1 MKRVLLALAAALP
14 IAAAAQAPRF
24 IPAPREFTAGTAVPL
39 KGAVA
44 ITSGTDKDDKFAA
57 ADLAVALKE
66 RGIKTVTTLTAPGRA
81 FHIQL
86 LRASESE
93 AKSLLAK
100 RKIEFTKEMND
111 EGYVLIS
118 EPQVAHVIAA
128 SAEGIFYGAQTA
140 KQLFDGA
147 GSAITIQ
154 QGVARDWPAMRW
166 RGFHDDLSRGPVPTL
181 EFQKHIIRTIAA
193 FKMNAY
199 SPYYEQTLAYNSDP
213 LIGPPGG
220 AMTREQVKELVAY
233 AKPFHVEIIPE
244 QEAFGHLHHALKYEI
259 YSKVAETPHGH
270 VLAPGQPESMNMIKR
285 WFAEIDSMFPSK
297 FVHLGADETFELG
310 KGQTKETIKRDGM
323 GATYLKFLGDI
334 ERTLRASGSKK
345 TYLFWADIAEKEPKL
360 VSSLP
365 QDMIAVAWNYWS
377 TSGFEK
383 SLTPFS
389 GSGMQTWVAPGVNN
403 WSMTYPDNNIAL
415 KNIQGFVRDGQK
427 LGASGMLNT
436 SWGDDGEEIFNQTWY
451 GVIFGA
457 AASWQKGESSIPDY
471 QKAYGL
477 RFHGDTTG
485 MIDAAQQHLMAAHAA
500 LSKNGAG
507 NGHDFLYW
515 VDPYSSE
522 GLVLAPKVRA
532 AAPEMRVHA
541 ESASVLIATA
551 RRLQPNLRE
560 QDALDAMDMGARR
573 LDLIGM
579 KFQFADEM
587 VKTYQA
593 AVDPART
600 APPTWVDLSD
610 ISGINGRLQTM
621 REAYVLGREL
631 YEKSWK
637 AENRP
642 YWMQNVIARYDT
654 AIQLWWTR
662 SQMADAARR
671 EFGRTKKVPPPERMG
686 LPATLPQ

>member
-1 MKRVLLALAAALP
+1 MKRAFLALLAVLP
-14 IAAAAQAPRF
+14 AVAVAQAPRL
-24 IPAPREFTAGTAVPL
+24 IPAPREFTAGTVAPL
-39 KGAVA
+39 KGAVT
-44 ITSGTDKDDKFAA
+44 ITAGADKDDKFAA
-57 ADLAVALKE
+57 GDLAAALKE
-66 RGIKTVTTLTAPGRA
+66 RGTKVAAAGGALR
-81 FHIQL
+81 IQL
-86 LRASESE
+86 VRSTSAE
-93 AKSLLAK
+93 AKALLAA
-100 RKIEFTKEMND
+100 RKLDFSAEMKD
-111 EGYVLIS
+111 EGYVVVA
-118 EPQVAHVIAA
+118 EPKSIRVIGATAA
-128 SAEGIFYGAQTA
+128 GVFYGAQTA
-140 KQLFDGA
+140 AQLITAHDGA
-147 GSAITIQ
+147 FTVQ
-154 QGVARDWPAMRW
+154 TGVIRDWPAMRW

-199 SPYYEQTLAYNSDP
+199 SPYFEHTLAYDSDP
-213 LIGPPGG
+213 LVGPPGG
-220 AMTREQVKELVAY
+220 AMTHEQARELVAY
-233 AKPFHVEIIPE
+233 ARPFHVEIIPE

-259 YSKVAETPHGH
+259 YSTVAETPHGH
-270 VLAPGQPESMNMIKR
+270 VLAPGQPESMNIIKR
-285 WFAEIDSMFPSK
+285 WFAEIDSLFPSK

-310 KGQTKETIKRDGM
+310 KGQTKEAVTRDGM
-323 GATYLKFLGDI
+323 GPTYLKFLGDI
-334 ERTLRASGSKK
+334 ERSLRAQGSRK
-345 TYLFWADIAEKEPKL
+345 TFLFWADIAEKSPNL

-389 GSGMQTWVAPGVNN
+389 GSGMQTWVAPGVSN
-403 WSMTYPDNNIAL
+403 WSMTYPDNNTAL

-477 RFHGDTTG
+477 QFHGDTTG
-485 MIDAAQQHLMAAHAA
+485 KIDAAQQHLMLAHAA
-500 LSKNGAG
+500 LGKAGAG

-515 VDPYSSE
+515 VDPYSPE
-522 GLVLAPKVRA
+522 GMEIAKKVRV
-532 AAPEMRVHA
+532 AAPELRIHA
-541 ESASVLIATA
+541 ESASVLIAKA
-551 RRLQPNLRE
+551 RRLQPHLRE

-587 VKTYQA
+587 VKAYA
-593 AVDPART
+593 GAIDPART
-600 APPTWVDLSD
+600 TPVTWVDLSE

-631 YEKSWK
+631 YERSWR

-642 YWMQNVIARYDT
+642 YWLQNVLTRYDS
-654 AIQLWWTR
+654 AIQLWWNR
-662 SQMADAARR
+662 SLMMDAARR
-671 EFGRTKKVPPPERMG
+671 EFSRTRKMPPPERM
-686 LPATLPQ
+686 PIPPSMPQ